1 MSDVAGA
8 LGKAG
13 LRVARF
19 DFPYMRAG
27 RKAPDKAPVLCQTW
41 LDVIAELKPRAIGG
55 KSMGG
60 RIASMVADEA
70 GVEALVCLGY
80 PFHPPGKPENLRT
93 AHLAELRT
101 PGLIIQGRRDPF
113 GTEEDVTGYQLSS
126 ALRVV
131 WLNGDHSLEP
141 RKAEGVSWPENR
153 RRLVEEIQ
161 RFVSPPGPARKG

>member
-8 LGKAG
+8 LAKAG

-19 DFPYMRAG
+19 DFPYMKAG
-27 RKAPDKAPVLCQTW
+27 RKAPDKAPVLCRAW

-101 PGLIIQGRRDPF
+101 PTLIVQGRRDPF
-113 GTEEDVTGYQLSS
+113 GTEADVAGYTL
-126 ALRVV
+126 AKTIRVQ
-131 WLNGDHSLEP
+131 WLDGDHSLNVN
-141 RKAEGVSWPENR
+141 RPENR
-153 RRLVEEIQ
+153 LRLVDEVQ
-161 RFVSPPGPARKG
+161 RFVSQPEPARKG